1 MKRTAECITPHHPDK
16 ICDRIS
22 DALLD
27 ACLAQDPASRVAI
40 ETMGGHRKI
49 VVMGE
54 VTTDATVDIPAVLLV
69 KL

>member
-16 ICDRIS
+16 ICDRVS
-22 DALLD
+22 DAVLD
-27 ACLAQDPASRVAI
+27 ECLRQDPNSRVAI

-54 VTTDATVDIPAVLLV
+54 ITTDAELISPGL
-69 KL
+69 